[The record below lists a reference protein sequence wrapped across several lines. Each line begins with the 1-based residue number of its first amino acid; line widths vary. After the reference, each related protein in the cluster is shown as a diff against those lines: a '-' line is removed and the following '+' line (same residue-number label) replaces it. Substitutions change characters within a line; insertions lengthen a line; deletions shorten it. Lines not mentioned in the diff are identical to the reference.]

1 MRIPWAWYSRQRNS
15 QQSLHDKQ
23 SHDKQLFAVSRSLGS
38 WQRYDM
44 CTFWHSQTFIGR
56 KKEKKH
62 GGCHTSGP
70 RLPPYRPPHAA
81 TTRHSPLTASAPC
94 SSPTGH
100 HMAPLLGSPLD
111 RGHTCRRS
119 PAARRHHQTLSLTA
133 SPPNL
138 CGHRRPEKE
147 EGSDVSSRRLGGS
160 PDPLDLDDIM
170 AEDYPVRMRI
180 EKFQFMTWGY
190 LQIFR
195 SRLT

>member
-1 MRIPWAWYSRQRNS
+1 
-15 QQSLHDKQ
+15 
-23 SHDKQLFAVSRSLGS
+23 
-38 WQRYDM
+38 
-44 CTFWHSQTFIGR
+44 
-56 KKEKKH
+56 
-62 GGCHTSGP
+62 
-70 RLPPYRPPHAA
+70 
-81 TTRHSPLTASAPC
+81 
-94 SSPTGH
+94 
-100 HMAPLLGSPLD
+100 
-111 RGHTCRRS
+111 
-119 PAARRHHQTLSLTA
+119 LTA